1 MINNYMMK
9 LKVHDGH
16 LNTVLTVHN
25 RKDEVM
31 AELKDPQDG
40 KQISVV
46 VHENAWTKKYQI
58 PTHTRYFRTR
68 MDAMRFIKSTF
79 K

>member
-1 MINNYMMK
+1 MQYITQDNQ
-9 LKVHDGH
+9 
-16 LNTVLTVHN
+16 LTVMH
-25 RKDEVM
+25 RKGYPL
-31 AELKDPQDG
+31 AELRDPGDG
-40 KQISVV
+40 RQISVV
-46 VHENAWTKKYQI
+46 VHENEWTKQYNV